1 MAASDQVY
9 FPGTL
14 DQRIA
19 SVREAIGVNRLAI
32 FLDDHFYTNPTGLL
46 SAKNGFS
53 CAGAIGVPAEIRDH
67 SKLSRNS
74 GIGGWIT
81 RHGTILRRKEAG
93 SILPPFENRDVQQ
106 EFESLNCQFAVPI
119 TDRRNT
125 IGVALIDAP
134 ISRPEF
140 DEQELQKIF
149 HLMEKLGLF
158 IKKNRDDARLSFDNF
173 LLNQMLAILHCGVL
187 VITRE
192 LEVVKANSAAK
203 GFFGIDSEETLSFD
217 RVPEV
222 LAEQI
227 RGAVSDPGPQAP
239 FFLSFPS
246 DPLKRL
252 LRITLSPIVHES
264 INHSHPVMV
273 TLEDFSDVEAAR
285 RAVFDTAASRIATQ
299 LQLLTGT

>member
-1 MAASDQVY
+1 MAASDQLY
-9 FPGTL
+9 FPATL

-19 SVREAIGVNRLAI
+19 SVRETIGVNRLAI
-32 FLDDHFYTNPTGLL
+32 FLDDHFYPSPTEFQSSGNGL
-46 SAKNGFS
+46 S

-81 RHGTILRRKEAG
+81 RHGTILRRKEAA
-93 SILPPFENRDVQQ
+93 SFLPPLENRDVQK

-119 TDRRNT
+119 TDRKST

-134 ISRPEF
+134 ITRLDF
-140 DEQELQKIF
+140 DEQELQGIF
-149 HLMEKLGLF
+149 HLMEKFGLF
-158 IKKNRDDARLSFDNF
+158 IKKIRDDARLSFDNY
-173 LLNQMLAILHCGVL
+173 LLNQMLAMLHCGVL
-187 VITRE
+187 VITRD
-192 LEVVKANSAAK
+192 LEVVKANSATK
-203 GFFGIDSEETLSFD
+203 KFLGIDSEKSLSFD
-217 RVPEV
+217 QIPEG

-227 RGAVSDPGPQAP
+227 RGAVLEAEPQAP
-239 FFLSFPS
+239 FFLSLPG

-264 INHSHPVMV
+264 VNHSHPVMV

-285 RAVFDTAASRIATQ
+285 TAVFDTAASRIATQ
-299 LQLLTGT
+299 LQLLTGS